1 MSDKTLIL
9 ISREYGSGGRGIGER
24 IAKELN
30 IPFYDKELIRL
41 ACQESGFD
49 ISLFEK
55 TDIENKNPISYFLSM
70 YSATMTPSDLSLND
84 QVFLIQSKVI
94 RDLAKNSCV
103 IIGRCA
109 DYILRDNENAVKIFI
124 HADLEDRIE
133 RVIDEYKDE
142 DDNIKEK
149 IRRIDKNRSTYYNY
163 YSNKRWGNLEN
174 YDLSLNTSKID
185 PDTCVELIKN
195 IVKNK

>member
-1 MSDKTLIL
+1 MSKKNVIL
-9 ISREYGSGGRGIGER
+9 ISREYGSGGRGIGEK

-30 IPFYDKELIRL
+30 IPFYDKEVIRM

-49 ISLFEK
+49 VSLFEN
-55 TDIENKNPISYFLSM
+55 IEEQSKHPLSYFLSM

-84 QVFLIQSKVI
+84 KVFLVQSKII
-94 RDLAKNSCV
+94 RDLAKDSCV

-109 DYILRDNENAVKIFI
+109 DYILRDYDNVLRVFI
-124 HADLEDRIE
+124 HADMEDRIA

-149 IRRIDKNRSTYYNY
+149 IRRIDKNRATYYNY
-163 YSNKRWGNLEN
+163 YSNRRWGNLEN
-174 YDLSLNTSKID
+174 YDLSLNTSKVD
-185 PDTCVELIKN
+185 VDTCVDIIKN
-195 IVKNK
+195 IINN

>member
-1 MSDKTLIL
+1 MSKKNVIL
-9 ISREYGSGGRGIGER
+9 ISREYGSGGRGIGEK

-30 IPFYDKELIRL
+30 IPFYDKEVIRM

-49 ISLFEK
+49 VSLFEN
-55 TDIENKNPISYFLSM
+55 IEEQSKHPLSYFLSM

-84 QVFLIQSKVI
+84 KVFLVQSKVI
-94 RDLAKNSCV
+94 RDLAKDSCV

-109 DYILRDNENAVKIFI
+109 DYILRDYDNVLRVFI
-124 HADLEDRIE
+124 HADMEDRIA

-149 IRRIDKNRSTYYNY
+149 IRRIDKNRATYYNY
-163 YSNKRWGNLEN
+163 YSNRRWGNLEN
-174 YDLSLNTSKID
+174 YDLSLNTSKVD
-185 PDTCVELIKN
+185 VDTCVDIIKN
-195 IVKNK
+195 IINN

>member
-1 MSDKTLIL
+1 MSKKNVIL
-9 ISREYGSGGRGIGER
+9 ISREYGSGGRGIGEK

-30 IPFYDKELIRL
+30 IPFYDKEVIRM

-49 ISLFEK
+49 VSLFEN
-55 TDIENKNPISYFLSM
+55 IEEQSKHPLSYFLSM

-84 QVFLIQSKVI
+84 KVFLVQSKII
-94 RDLAKNSCV
+94 RDLAKDSCV

-109 DYILRDNENAVKIFI
+109 DYILRDYDNVLRVFI
-124 HADLEDRIE
+124 HADMEDRIA

-149 IRRIDKNRSTYYNY
+149 IRRIDKNRATYYNY
-163 YSNKRWGNLEN
+163 YSNRRWGNLEN
-174 YDLSLNTSKID
+174 YELSLNTSKVD
-185 PDTCVELIKN
+185 VDTCVDIIKN
-195 IVKNK
+195 IINN

>member
-1 MSDKTLIL
+1 
-9 ISREYGSGGRGIGER
+9 
-24 IAKELN
+24 
-30 IPFYDKELIRL
+30 
-41 ACQESGFD
+41 
-49 ISLFEK
+49 
-55 TDIENKNPISYFLSM
+55 M

>member
-1 MSDKTLIL
+1 MSKKNVIL
-9 ISREYGSGGRGIGER
+9 ISREYGSGGRGIGEK

-30 IPFYDKELIRL
+30 IPFYDKEVIRM

-49 ISLFEK
+49 VSLFEN
-55 TDIENKNPISYFLSM
+55 IEEQSKHPLSYFLSM

-84 QVFLIQSKVI
+84 KVFLVQSKVI
-94 RDLAKNSCV
+94 RDLAKDSCV

-109 DYILRDNENAVKIFI
+109 DYILRDYDNVLRVFV
-124 HADLEDRIE
+124 HADMEDRIA

-149 IRRIDKNRSTYYNY
+149 IRRIDKNRATYYSY
-163 YSNKRWGNLEN
+163 YSNRRWGNLEN
-174 YDLSLNTSKID
+174 YDLSLNTSKVD
-185 PDTCVELIKN
+185 VDTCVDIIKN
-195 IVKNK
+195 IINN